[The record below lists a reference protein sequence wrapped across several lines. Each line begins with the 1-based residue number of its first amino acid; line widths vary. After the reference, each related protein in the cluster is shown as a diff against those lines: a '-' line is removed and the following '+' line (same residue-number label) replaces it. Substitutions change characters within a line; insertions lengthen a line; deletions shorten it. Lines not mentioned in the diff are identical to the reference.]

1 MNFNLRKLAI
11 DLGTNNSLVYLPG
24 RGIVI
29 NEPSVVAVEI
39 SNNQVMAIGSEAKS
53 MIGRTPESIK
63 AIHPLK
69 NGVISSYKATQAMV
83 RYFINKLG
91 GPIRLFRPEIM
102 ISVPAGI
109 TSTEKRSLIDACISA
124 GAKSTYVIK
133 EPIAAALG
141 AGVPIAKAIGHMIIN
156 IGGGT
161 SEIAV
166 ISLGDIVASS
176 SLRIGGNEMDEAIVN
191 YVRKKYNLVIGTTTA
206 ENLKIKVGSAL
217 KPEKNEGLEITGSNS
232 ITGLPEGLIIN
243 TTDIS
248 TAIRGV
254 LQEIILGVKQV
265 LENTPAELASDVM
278 DKGII
283 LTGGGVL
290 LRDIDKYL
298 EERIGVPCQVAEEP
312 MLCVV
317 KGTGIA
323 VENLN
328 AYKKSV
334 LWAKTQ

>member
-1 MNFNLRKLAI
+1 MNLNFRKLAI

-39 SNNQVMAIGSEAKS
+39 SNNQVMAIGSEAKA

-63 AIHPLK
+63 AINPLK
-69 NGVISSYKATQAMV
+69 NGVISSYKATQAMA

-91 GPIRLFRPEIM
+91 GPIRLFRPDLM
-102 ISVPAGI
+102 VSVPAGI

-141 AGVPIAKAIGHMIIN
+141 AGVPIAKAVGHMIIN

-191 YVRKKYNLVIGTTTA
+191 YVRKKYNLVIGTSTA
-206 ENLKIKVGSAL
+206 EKLKISVGSAL
-217 KPEKNEGLEITGSNS
+217 KPKKIEEIEVSGSNS
-232 ITGLPEGLIIN
+232 ITGMPEGVMIN
-243 TTDIS
+243 SADIHS
-248 TAIRGV
+248 ALRGV

-265 LENTPAELASDVM
+265 LENTPAELASDIM

-290 LRDIDKYL
+290 LKDLDKYF
-298 EERIGVPCQVAEEP
+298 EERVGVPCQVAEEP
-312 MLCVV
+312 MLCVA
-317 KGTGIA
+317 KGVGLA

>member
-1 MNFNLRKLAI
+1 MNLNFRKLAI

-39 SNNQVMAIGSEAKS
+39 SNNQVMAIGSEAKA

-63 AIHPLK
+63 AINPLK
-69 NGVISSYKATQAMV
+69 NGVISSYKATQAMA

-91 GPIRLFRPEIM
+91 GPIRLFRPDLM
-102 ISVPAGI
+102 VSVPAGI

-141 AGVPIAKAIGHMIIN
+141 AGVPIAKAVGHMIIN

-191 YVRKKYNLVIGTTTA
+191 YVRKKYNLVIGTSTA
-206 ENLKIKVGSAL
+206 EKLKISVGSAL
-217 KPEKNEGLEITGSNS
+217 KPKKIEEIEVSGSNS
-232 ITGLPEGLIIN
+232 ITGMPEGVMIN
-243 TTDIS
+243 SADIHS
-248 TAIRGV
+248 ALRGV

-265 LENTPAELASDVM
+265 LENTPAELASDIM

-290 LRDIDKYL
+290 LKDLDKYF
-298 EERIGVPCQVAEEP
+298 EERVGVPCQIAEEP
-312 MLCVV
+312 MLCVA
-317 KGTGIA
+317 KGVGLA

>member
-1 MNFNLRKLAI
+1 M
-11 DLGTNNSLVYLPG
+11 GTNNSLVYLPG
-24 RGIVI
+24 RGVVI

-39 SNNQVMAIGSEAKS
+39 SNNQVVAIGSEAKA
-53 MIGRTPESIK
+53 MIGRTPESIR

-69 NGVISSYKATQAMV
+69 NGVISSYKATQAMA

-102 ISVPAGI
+102 VSVPAGI

-141 AGVPIAKAIGHMIIN
+141 AGVPIAKAVGHMIIN

-166 ISLGDIVASS
+166 ISLGDIVASC

-191 YVRKKYNLVIGTTTA
+191 YVRKKYNLVIGISTA
-206 ENLKIKVGSAL
+206 EKLKISVGSAL
-217 KPEKNEGLEITGSNS
+217 KPKKIEEIEVNGSNS
-232 ITGLPEGLIIN
+232 ITGLPEGLMIN
-243 TTDIS
+243 SADIS
-248 TAIRGV
+248 TALRSV

-265 LENTPAELASDVM
+265 LENTPAELASDIM

-290 LRDIDKYL
+290 LKDIDKYF
-298 EERIGVPCQVAEEP
+298 EERVGVPCQIAEEP
-312 MLCVV
+312 MLCVA
-317 KGTGIA
+317 KGVGLVA
-323 VENLN
+323 ENLN
-328 AYKKSV
+328 AYKKSA